1 MKSNVTV
8 VRASTVAPPPRPA
21 GHLQAATADRYAPM
35 QLGARVAHLH
45 ELENCGRALGAGE
58 CPMCMAYAYAL
69 EGGPPLPSLEPEH
82 GEDRRAAEAA
92 YYASL
97 DRAAGEEE

>member
-1 MKSNVTV
+1 MRVDG
-8 VRASTVAPPPRPA
+8 AAPQPSARPA
-21 GHLQAATADRYAPM
+21 GHTQAATADKYAPM
-35 QLGARVAHLH
+35 QLGARVAFLH

-69 EGGPPLPSLEPEH
+69 EGGPPLPSLEPDLPK
-82 GEDRRAAEAA
+82 DRRAAEQA
-92 YYASL
+92 YYESL